1 MKILHLLPMDH
12 LCGKLGYS
20 MTDLQAVL
28 CYQVIQ
34 GIHLHGSIL
43 FQRLLEQLL
52 INKPDDPVTFLVDVL
67 KRDNDDGM

>member
-1 MKILHLLPMDH
+1 MINYLSY
-12 LCGKLGYS
+12 C
-20 MTDLQAVL
+20 MTDLQPLL

>member
-12 LCGKLGYS
+12 LCGKLSYS

-52 INKPDDPVTFLVDVL
+52 VNKPDDPVTFLVDVL